1 MYHKEA
7 IEELVAEVLDG
18 TPVRYSVDSYQ
29 VSEVIEVGRVVL
41 KCGLHDAKTG
51 KEIEVNGEG
60 VGLVDAFFN
69 GLIGLLSAKHESL
82 KTIRLAD
89 FAVKAQVETGHD
101 ARTDSAAEVT
111 LRVANSEGVETPFSS
126 TSQSVIRS
134 ALQVVLGAVEFYCNS
149 ERAVI
154 EVYRALQR
162 AKHENRYDSVALY
175 TRQLTTLVEAT
186 SYTDVLDK
194 IRNEALGN

>member
-1 MYHKEA
+1 M
-7 IEELVAEVLDG
+7 
-18 TPVRYSVDSYQ
+18 
-29 VSEVIEVGRVVL
+29 VL